1 MIENYNNIDVYI
13 ACIVMLRVAKHL
25 YYRIFRGFSTTLG
38 RVVEGACPRNDIS
51 AEININ
57 DKRIDQ

>member
-1 MIENYNNIDVYI
+1 
-13 ACIVMLRVAKHL
+13 MLRVAKHL
-25 YYRIFRGFSTTLG
+25 YYRIFMGFSTTF
-38 RVVEGACPRNDIS
+38 RCVVEGLPRNDIS

>member
-1 MIENYNNIDVYI
+1 
-13 ACIVMLRVAKHL
+13 MLRVAKHL